1 MRFLV
6 AGIADVAGL
15 RTTWFA
21 DPWENVFILV
31 EKLRRPDAP
40 YYRQYP

>member
-6 AGIADVAGL
+6 PGIADVAGL

-21 DPWENVFILV
+21 DPWDNVFILV
-31 EKLRRPDAP
+31 EKVRRTDRP
-40 YYRQYP
+40 YYRQFG